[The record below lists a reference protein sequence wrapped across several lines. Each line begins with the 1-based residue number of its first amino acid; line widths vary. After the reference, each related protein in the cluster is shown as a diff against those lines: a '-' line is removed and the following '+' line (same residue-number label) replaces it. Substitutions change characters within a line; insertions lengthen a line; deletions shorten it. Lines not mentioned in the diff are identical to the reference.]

1 MLEIKDFKTPNIEVD
16 YLSFKPGT
24 ITAIY
29 GENGCGKTTFAK
41 YLAGYYHD
49 YEGTIIYQN
58 NEQKQINPDIALL
71 LQNPY
76 HQFVGQTVFD
86 EVTYYLEQ
94 LNFSAE
100 LISQKLTKLSFS
112 PTQLLKE
119 LSGGMAQQLLIETF
133 LLGCKT
139 IYICDETFSNLDYQ
153 QKTTIIKKLKAENK
167 TVIYITNNYYD
178 LKMADVVYELKD
190 KCLTKKNLVFNNSQQ
205 LINKSPV
212 ILEVMNDNKHLQFR
226 TGFNILTGPSGC
238 GKTTFV
244 EQLIGL
250 QKSKLKVNN
259 QQLKYSYVSQYPFSQ
274 IITVNAEQLF
284 KNNEQIN
291 QLLNVFELPK
301 TILKREIVSLSTG
314 ELTQLMII
322 KALIDPSEI
331 VVLDESLEVLDYQK
345 QKIVFDMCKNSK
357 KSFIFITHNHLIYQ
371 EYEINEVKL
380 CKL

>member
-1 MLEIKDFKTPNIEVD
+1 MLEIKNFKIPNIKID
-16 YLSFKPGT
+16 YLNFEPGT

-49 YEGTIIYQN
+49 YEGTITYQN
-58 NEQKQINPDIALL
+58 IEQYQINSDIALL

-94 LNFSAE
+94 LGFSNE
-100 LISQKLTKLSFS
+100 LIKQRLAKLSFS

-133 LLGCKT
+133 LLGSKT

-153 QKTTIIKKLKAENK
+153 QKKTIIKRLKAENK
-167 TVIYITNNYYD
+167 TIIYITNNYYD
-178 LKMADVVYELKD
+178 LQMADIVYEFKAQR
-190 KCLTKKNLVFNNSQQ
+190 LTKKNLEFNNKKQ
-205 LINKSPV
+205 LINEQPI
-212 ILEVMNDNKHLQFR
+212 ILQVTNSEINYYFR
-226 TGFNILTGPSGC
+226 AGFNILTGSSGC
-238 GKTTFV
+238 GKTTLV

-250 QKSKLKVNN
+250 QKSKLKVSN
-259 QQLKYSYVSQYPFSQ
+259 QQLNYSYVSQYPFSQ
-274 IITVNAEQLF
+274 IITLNGEQLF
-284 KNNEQIN
+284 KNNEQAE
-291 QLLNVFELPK
+291 QLLDAFKLPK
-301 TILKREIVSLSTG
+301 MILKQEFTSLSTG

-322 KALIDPSEI
+322 KALIDPSDI

-345 QKIVFDMCKNSK
+345 QKLVLNICLASK
-357 KSFIFITHNHLIYQ
+357 KTFIFITHNQLIYQ
-371 EYEINEVKL
+371 EYEINEVNL
-380 CKL
+380 CNQ

>member
-1 MLEIKDFKTPNIEVD
+1 MLEIKNFKIPNIKID
-16 YLSFKPGT
+16 YLNFEPGT

-49 YEGTIIYQN
+49 YEGTITYQN
-58 NEQKQINPDIALL
+58 IEQNQINSDIALL

-94 LNFSAE
+94 LGFSNE
-100 LISQKLTKLSFS
+100 LIKQRLAKLSFS

-133 LLGCKT
+133 LLGSKT

-153 QKTTIIKKLKAENK
+153 QKKTIIKRLKAENK
-167 TVIYITNNYYD
+167 TIIYITNNYYD
-178 LKMADVVYELKD
+178 LQMADIVYEFKAQR
-190 KCLTKKNLVFNNSQQ
+190 LTKKNLEFNNKKQ
-205 LINKSPV
+205 LINEQPI
-212 ILEVMNDNKHLQFR
+212 ILQVTNSEINYYFR
-226 TGFNILTGPSGC
+226 VGFNILTGSSGC
-238 GKTTFV
+238 GKTTLV

-250 QKSKLKVNN
+250 QKSKLKVSN
-259 QQLKYSYVSQYPFSQ
+259 QQLNYSYVSQYPFSQ
-274 IITVNAEQLF
+274 IITLNGEQLF
-284 KNNEQIN
+284 KNNEQAE
-291 QLLNVFELPK
+291 QLLDAFKLPK
-301 TILKREIVSLSTG
+301 MILKQEFTSLSTG

-322 KALIDPSEI
+322 KALIDPSDI

-345 QKIVFDMCKNSK
+345 QKLVLNICLASK
-357 KSFIFITHNHLIYQ
+357 KTFIFITHNQLIYQ
-371 EYEINEVKL
+371 EYEINEVNL
-380 CKL
+380 CNQ